1 MRCSSYCITEGYNFL
16 TKEFDPKTLGYKSQ
30 IIDKVLNLQS
40 SDQDIFVFPFGSCII
55 WNASETEELNIL
67 KSLKGIQKNSLE
79 KFHYELIDFNYGH
92 NKDKTYIDEEKNIVY
107 LANQDLLIKLSISY
121 ALAQGIRLK
130 EIERSIIEILDKTK
144 PIQEEFAKKG
154 KVSLSKR
161 QISKQLGL
169 FFSTR
174 YSVNMQ
180 SDILDTPEFFW
191 RKPSYEPIYLMTVEF
206 QDIKL
211 RQGILNNHMDII
223 CELYSV
229 LSDELNHKH
238 TSKLEVIIIL
248 LISLEILLALYNENV
263 IDKLF
268 AFFEYFT

>member
-1 MRCSSYCITEGYNFL
+1 MRCSSYCITKGYNFL
-16 TKEFDPKTLGYKSQ
+16 TKEFDPKNLGYKSQ
-30 IIDKVLNLQS
+30 IIDKVIHLQS

-55 WNASETEELNIL
+55 WNASEAEELNIL

-79 KFHYELIDFNYGH
+79 KFHYEFIDFNYGH
-92 NKDKTYIDEEKNIVY
+92 NKDKTYIDEEKNIIY

-121 ALAQGIRLK
+121 ALAQGVRLK
-130 EIERSIIEILDKTK
+130 EIEHSIIEILDKTK

-211 RQGILNNHMDII
+211 RQNILNNHMDII
-223 CELYSV
+223 RELYSV

-238 TSKLEVIIIL
+238 TSRLEVIIIL
-248 LISLEILLALYNENV
+248 LISCEILLALYNNNV
-263 IDKLF
+263 IDNF
-268 AFFEYFT
+268 FSIFEYFM